1 MHWTLANALHILEQY
16 VHILGD
22 LPIRKAVRGGPE
34 GAMTPNNSAPL
45 RHENGT
51 SSKLTPESGPQNF
64 SGPQNSL
71 KFKDFCLKIQKNFL
85 EKSLA
90 PEFFFGPLLPC
101 ILRYYFGAQILHLGC
116 FH

>member
-45 RHENGT
+45 RHESGT
-51 SSKLTPESGPQNF
+51 SRELTPESGPQNF

-71 KFKDFCLKIQKNFL
+71 KFKDFCLKIQKNIFG
-85 EKSLA
+85 KKPHPQSQNPTSLPA
-90 PEFFFGPLLPC
+90 T
-101 ILRYYFGAQILHLGC
+101 YYKYNFTFSSSI
-116 FH
+116 

>member
-1 MHWTLANALHILEQY
+1 MA
-16 VHILGD
+16 
-22 LPIRKAVRGGPE
+22 
-34 GAMTPNNSAPL
+34 PNNSAPL

-85 EKSLA
+85 EKSPALEFFLA
-90 PEFFFGPLLPC
+90 PYLPAYLGIFWGPIKSVSSFISSGVLME
-101 ILRYYFGAQILHLGC
+101 
-116 FH
+116 